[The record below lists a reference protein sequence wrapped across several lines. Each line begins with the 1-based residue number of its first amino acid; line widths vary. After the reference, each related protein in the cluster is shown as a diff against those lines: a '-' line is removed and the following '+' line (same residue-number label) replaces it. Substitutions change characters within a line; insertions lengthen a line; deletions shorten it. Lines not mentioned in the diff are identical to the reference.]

1 MITPVA
7 LEAFD
12 FPYTTCTIA
21 VRMNDCVDA
30 RILTVLNL
38 MNCTVGKIG
47 SATRDTG

>member
-21 VRMNDCVDA
+21 VRMIDSVDA

>member
-1 MITPVA
+1 MKTPVA
-7 LEAFD
+7 LKAFD
-12 FPYTTCTIA
+12 FPYATCTIA
-21 VRMNDCVDA
+21 VRMNDSADV